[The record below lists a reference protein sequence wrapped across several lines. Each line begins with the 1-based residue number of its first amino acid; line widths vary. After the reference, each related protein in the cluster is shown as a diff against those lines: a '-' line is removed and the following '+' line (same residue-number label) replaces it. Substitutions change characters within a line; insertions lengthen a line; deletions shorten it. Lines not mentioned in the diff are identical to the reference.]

1 MSTKHYRGKR
11 IFAIIIHVKDIRVSL
26 WASWGHRKCSKL
38 MLWWLIRSCHV
49 ERCPRARGWRYR
61 HSVTSPTGKQL
72 FYLWQKLSF
81 LHSFIRD
88 KCYNNK
94 NSTAISVFLY
104 LGANIF
110 PRTQFYSRYMDLP
123 IFFLLEE
130 EAPPPFCLLH
140 KLQANKHAI
149 PILKAYS
156 SFPVCLIPFTGIADY
171 RPWLWV
177 YVIICKDSLWFLKWK
192 LRETCLPFKGVSSWK
207 VKKNVLCC
215 PSGGKHSQP
224 LETQVQGC
232 SSTFHKM
239 VWCWDMT

>member
-11 IFAIIIHVKDIRVSL
+11 MFAIIIHVKDIRVSL

-81 LHSFIRD
+81 FHSFIRD
-88 KCYNNK
+88 KCCNNK

-110 PRTQFYSRYMDLP
+110 PRTQFYSRYMDLL

-177 YVIICKDSLWFLKWK
+177 YVII
-192 LRETCLPFKGVSSWK
+192 SSF
-207 VKKNVLCC
+207 VRILCD
-215 PSGGKHSQP
+215 
-224 LETQVQGC
+224 
-232 SSTFHKM
+232 F
-239 VWCWDMT
+239 